1 MATDIY
7 TELFNSL
14 QEQINK
20 NDKDLNEQILQI
32 KQEMRNKKN
41 TTAFDNMENNGDL
54 EQRVE
59 TIENA
64 IKEIRSNANDNNDK
78 IQFLLKRII
87 EKLFG
92 EDDKNELFKDFE
104 TEFGEGV
111 IINAS
116 KGGKRHKT
124 RKNKKSRKSKTK
136 KTRRRS

>member
-20 NDKDLNEQILQI
+20 
-32 KQEMRNKKN
+32 
-41 TTAFDNMENNGDL
+41 NNGDL

-64 IKEIRSNANDNNDK
+64 IKEIRSEIGADVDR
-78 IQFLLKRII
+78 IQFMVELII
-87 EKLFG
+87 KKLFG